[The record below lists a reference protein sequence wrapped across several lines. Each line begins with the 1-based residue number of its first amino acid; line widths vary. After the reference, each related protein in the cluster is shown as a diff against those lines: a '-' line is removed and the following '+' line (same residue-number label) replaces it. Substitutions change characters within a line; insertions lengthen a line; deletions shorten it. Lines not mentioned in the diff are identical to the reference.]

1 MKVALTIADHLRR
14 ASQVYPQRTACV
26 DEPLQPAASFRLL
39 APLACGRAHGDS
51 RPRSGLKSRLDQAKG
66 PAKPCA

>member
-26 DEPLQPAASFRLL
+26 DEPLKPAASWGTLS
-39 APLACGRAHGDS
+39 A
-51 RPRSGLKSRLDQAKG
+51 AKVR
-66 PAKPCA
+66 AKPSAVLNVRRCMQVTPNRKTVLGKL